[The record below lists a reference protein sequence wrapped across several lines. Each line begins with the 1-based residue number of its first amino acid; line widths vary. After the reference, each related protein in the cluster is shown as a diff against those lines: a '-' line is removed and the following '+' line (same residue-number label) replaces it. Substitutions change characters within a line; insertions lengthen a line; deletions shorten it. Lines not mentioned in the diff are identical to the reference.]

1 MSNSET
7 VIQPLHLCSIS
18 RSGEAVAE
26 HNPAQ
31 KNRTY
36 APISQD
42 GRHLLEK
49 LSEAI
54 YFLRPIC

>member
-42 GRHLLEK
+42 GRHLLGK